1 MHKKITIFGG
11 GTGISFL
18 LRGLKEF
25 PVDITAVITTSDNGS
40 STGELRKEFSIPA
53 VGDIR
58 QVITNLSNIDS
69 DIKKLMEYRFNT
81 TSDLN
86 NHAIGNLIFTGLL
99 DITGSLKKTIEEISK
114 LLDVRHTVLPL
125 SEDCL
130 TLVGK
135 TVDGEII
142 EGETAITKA
151 HKKYKKIYYKEE
163 PHVLP
168 EVLEAIK
175 NADLIIFSMGSLYTS
190 ILPHVISKEI
200 KKAIKEAKAKKMY
213 ICNAVTQPG
222 ETDNFTVSDHIKLLN
237 HYIGKNSINV
247 VVASNSKISRDI
259 VDKYSTEEQKDL
271 VLIDDEELLKLGV
284 EIIAEDLITLEDGTI
299 KHDSLK
305 LSATVFNYIMR
316 L

>member
-247 VVASNSKISRDI
+247 VVASNSKISKDI

-271 VLIDDEELLKLGV
+271 VLIDEEELLKLGV

>member
-247 VVASNSKISRDI
+247 VVASNSKISKDI

>member
-237 HYIGKNSINV
+237 HYIGKNSIDV
-247 VVASNSKISRDI
+247 VVASNSKISKDI

>member
-40 STGELRKEFSIPA
+40 STGKLRKEFSIPA

-58 QVITNLSNIDS
+58 KVITSLSNIDP

-114 LLDVRHTVLPL
+114 LLNVKHTVLPL

-190 ILPHVISKEI
+190 ILPHVISKQI
-200 KKAIKEAKAKKMY
+200 KKAIKEATAKKMY

-237 HYIGKNSINV
+237 HYIGKNSIDV
-247 VVASNSKISRDI
+247 VVASNSNVSKEI

-271 VLIDDEELLKLGV
+271 VLIDEEELSKLGV
-284 EIIAEDLITLEDGTI
+284 EIIAKDLITLEDGTI

-305 LSATVFNYIMR
+305 LSTTVFNYIMR